1 MTPKL
6 VKKKN
11 DIKLGA
17 VTETDKRNTTTL
29 RNYVTVIFRIYDKF
43 GETMKNLLQKVLSTN
58 KTQNFIFRG
67 IMYQINS

>member
-1 MTPKL
+1 M
-6 VKKKN
+6 
-11 DIKLGA
+11 KLGA